1 MIDLDKQSRRRRPCP
16 DEQAPSDT
24 EVLPWQAWAAF
35 CDFHEGVQAMYAQIG
50 FTPGQEPELDSL
62 WNFFINVVH
71 RNLHHTRGGSPP
83 SPMWRPLAEWCQDAD
98 STR

>member
-1 MIDLDKQSRRRRPCP
+1 MIDLDTKSRRRTPCP

-71 RNLHHTRGGSPP
+71 QKPP
-83 SPMWRPLAEWCQDAD
+83 QYARWIAPQPYVAPWA
-98 STR
+98 